1 MTRVEVEVEMNTS
14 RALALRAMIASEGS
28 AVFVCRRNRR
38 VAVIYLEE
46 CIRYS
51 MEALPSRL
59 EPVVCVPGKRLVT
72 VLQVVVLALYFS
84 TFRGI

>member
-1 MTRVEVEVEMNTS
+1 MTRVEVEVEMNTG

-28 AVFVCRRNRR
+28 AVFVCHTNRR

-51 MEALPSRL
+51 MEDPPNRL
-59 EPVVCVPGKRLVT
+59 EPVVCIPGER
-72 VLQVVVLALYFS
+72 LALQLLS
-84 TFRGI
+84 KR